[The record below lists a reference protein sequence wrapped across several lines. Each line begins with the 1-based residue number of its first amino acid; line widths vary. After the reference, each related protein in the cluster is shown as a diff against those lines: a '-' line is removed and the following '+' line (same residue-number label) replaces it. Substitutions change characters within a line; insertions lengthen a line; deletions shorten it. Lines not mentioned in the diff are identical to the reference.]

1 MGRVA
6 QKTVVALAILLAW
19 FGTTASAAPS
29 TPQTTA
35 AVAPL
40 GRFQEYAPEANRG
53 SFMLGS
59 AHAYLKCA
67 ACHTEGATPDEI
79 CLFCHTGGG
88 PGSQVYGGS
97 GDVYRGKEREHT
109 AHEARHGG
117 TTYQGCL
124 SCHEPH
130 GKSVIPGSAL
140 LRDDPAAYVVSRTP
154 VDVGGGEG
162 FGGIIPPATNQRDF
176 CLDCHGG
183 LTRYAENGKMLLSQE
198 EYRQV
203 FAECASCHA
212 HREHFG
218 VDADPEPGSPSHV
231 MTSEPGVGAAWRP
244 SALPAE
250 GPDKESNSCTL
261 CHDATQGFPHF
272 THGESLLEGYGTGPD
287 GFCAAC
293 HTDTGSFA
301 TATEG
306 VGITY

>member
-1 MGRVA
+1 MGRMA
-6 QKTVVALAILLAW
+6 QQALAVLAILLAW
-19 FGTTASAAPS
+19 FGTNASAAPS

-35 AVAPL
+35 GTAPV
-40 GRFQEYAPEANRG
+40 GRFQEYAREANLG
-53 SFMLGS
+53 GFMLGS

-67 ACHTEGATPDEI
+67 ACHAQGRAPEEI

-88 PGSQVYGGS
+88 PASQVYGGS
-97 GDVYRGKEREHT
+97 GEIYRGMDREHQ

-117 TTYQGCL
+117 TAYQGCL

-140 LRDDPAAYVVSRTP
+140 LRDDPAAYVVSGAP
-154 VDVGGGEG
+154 VAVGGGAG

-183 LTRYAENGKMLLSQE
+183 LIRYGAQGSMPLSQQ

-212 HREHFG
+212 SREHFG
-218 VDADPEPGSPSHV
+218 VDADTLSGGPSHV
-231 MTSEPGVGAAWRP
+231 MTSEPGTGVAWRP

-250 GPDKESNSCTL
+250 GPVKQSNSCTL
-261 CHDATQGFPHF
+261 CHDGTLDFPHS
-272 THGESLLEGYGTGPD
+272 TEGESLLEGYGSGRD
-287 GFCAAC
+287 EFCAGC